1 MKKFEIIATR
11 DLQIEGVEDNVAPGG
26 TVLGTIVT
34 NCCPMTLLSC
44 LQQGNA
50 RLVTDEDEAETP
62 KPKTTKKPKA
72 D

>member
-11 DLQIEGVEDNVAPGG
+11 DLQIEGVEDNTAAGG
-26 TVLGTIVT
+26 TVLGTIET

-50 RLVTDEDEAETP
+50 RLVTDEDEAP
-62 KPKTTKKPKA
+62 KKTTKKPKA